1 MHIARNVGGCCVAW
15 AATLAAAWLL
25 GAPGPLRGQADL
37 GEQEEAALRA
47 AVARVAP
54 SVVRIETVGGLEV
67 VGQVTFGTGPT
78 TGLVVSEDGYIISS
92 AFNFAQKPASIL
104 VGLADGSRTPA
115 RLVAT
120 DHSRKLVLLK
130 VEGVEKLPVP
140 EIVPLSEIRVGQWA
154 MALGRT
160 FDGELPYTS
169 LGIVSAVNR
178 IYGRAIQT
186 DCKVSPSNYGG
197 PLIDIRGRV
206 LGVLVPMSPQ
216 GSSDLAGV
224 EWYDSGIGF
233 AVPMEHVAQALP
245 RLRQGENLHP
255 GVLGVNLRPGHVFA
269 DPAVVA
275 AVRANSPAARA
286 GIRQGDTLVEID
298 GKPIVRQMQ
307 VREALG
313 PRYAGETVRVVV
325 KRGDQRLEFDV
336 LLVEKLEPY
345 ARPFLGLLPL
355 REPRGGEADQQGQP
369 PARPAGVVVRYVYDN
384 SPADVAGIAAG
395 DRIVAL
401 GDKPIAD
408 RAALREAASALDG
421 RAEAKLVLLR
431 DDKAFELTLRAA
443 DQPEA
448 VPARLPPAMLPR
460 KPYLGQQPPVGR
472 QELKIAEFSNE
483 CVYYVPTNYD
493 PAVPHALLV
502 WLHEPGGLS
511 KPEQIDAFIQ
521 RWKDVCEASD
531 LILVVPRSQDPDKWV
546 ANADSPFI
554 AKAIEHIR
562 NTYTVDETRIATAG
576 YKGGGSFAFVVAYNL
591 RDVVRGVAAVD
602 AAPAGQPPEHDP
614 GYPLAFLI
622 TTADKGGNPQQLE
635 AAIKRLRDMKYP
647 VTEVPQGET
656 PRDLNAA
663 ELQLLVRWLDTLDRI

>member
-1 MHIARNVGGCCVAW
+1 MHVSRLLGGWSVVRACAVA
-15 AATLAAAWLL
+15 AACLLALAA
-25 GAPGPLRGQADL
+25 PIRGQADL

-54 SVVRIETVGGLEV
+54 CVVRIETVGGLEV
-67 VGQVTFGTGPT
+67 VGQVAFGTGPT

-104 VGLADGSRTPA
+104 VGLPDGSRTPA

-140 EIVPLSEIRVGQWA
+140 EAAPLSEVRVGQWA
-154 MALGRT
+154 IALGRT

-169 LGIVSAVNR
+169 VGVVSALHR

-216 GSSDLAGV
+216 GTGDLAGV

-233 AVPMEHVAQALP
+233 AVPMEHVLQALP

-325 KRGDQRLEFDV
+325 QRGEQRLEFDV

-345 ARPFLGLLPL
+345 VRPFLGILPL
-355 REPRGGEADQQGQP
+355 REPRGAQASEETQRP
-369 PARPAGVVVRYVYDN
+369 PGVVVRYVYEN
-384 SPADVAGIAAG
+384 SPADLAGIEAG

-401 GDKPIAD
+401 GGKEVAD
-408 RAALREAASALDG
+408 RAALREAVSAVDG
-421 RAEAKLVLLR
+421 RAEVKLTVMR
-431 DDKAFELTLRAA
+431 GDRRMEFTLRAA

-448 VPARLPPAMLPR
+448 VPAQLPPAMAPR

-483 CVYYVPTNYD
+483 CVYYVPANYD

-511 KPEQIDAFIQ
+511 KPEQVDALIE
-521 RWKDVCEASD
+521 RWKDLCEGSD
-531 LILVVPRSQDPDKWV
+531 LILLAPRSQDPDKWV

-554 AKAIEHIR
+554 AKAIEQIR
-562 NTYTVDETRIATAG
+562 NTYTVDETRIAAAG
-576 YKGGGSFAFVVAYNL
+576 YKGGGSFAFVVAFNL

-602 AAPAGQPPEHDP
+602 ASLAGQPPEHDP

-622 TTADKGGNPQQLE
+622 TTAEKGGNPQQLA

-647 VTEVPQGET
+647 VTEVPQGEA
-656 PRDLNAA
+656 PRALHEA